1 VKTLLFN
8 HEAMFDWLR
17 EAGHGAWADQLLQ
30 ACHQVI
36 DVNGHGHLEHWRRCW
51 QALPEICGRLAAADD
66 GRVAV
71 NGPIAAEVR
80 DQLRS
85 DLMTFRPWRKGP
97 FDCFG
102 IHIDT
107 EWRSDWKWN
116 RMRNHVELRDRTVL
130 DVGCG
135 NGYFGW
141 HMLAAG
147 ASRVVGLDPFL
158 LFVMQHEVI
167 RKLSRSDVPH
177 DVLPLGDDCLPK
189 RLHAFDVTVSMG
201 VLYHRTSPIEHLQ
214 SLSGSLKRDG
224 QLVLE
229 TLVID
234 AKGEQLLMPEGRY
247 AKMRN
252 VWFIPSVALLTKWL
266 RRTGFHEV
274 KVVNMTATTTAE
286 QRSTEWMAFES
297 LADFLDPEDS
307 SKTIEGYPA
316 PIRAM
321 LTARRKQI

>member
-1 VKTLLFN
+1 MKTSLFN
-8 HEAMFDWLR
+8 FDALFGWLR
-17 EAGHGAWADQLLQ
+17 ETGHDEWARQLQQACRQATDVTGHGNLEDWKRGWQNLPDM
-30 ACHQVI
+30 
-36 DVNGHGHLEHWRRCW
+36 GGHLEART
-51 QALPEICGRLAAADD
+51 D

-71 NGPIAAEVR
+71 VGLVADDVKR
-80 DQLRS
+80 QLRS
-85 DLMTFRPWRKGP
+85 DLLSFRPWRKGP
-97 FDCFG
+97 FDLFG

-116 RMRNHVELRDRTVL
+116 RLRDHVELRDRCVL

-167 RKLSRSDVPH
+167 RKLVGAELPN
-177 DVLPLGDDCLPK
+177 DVLPLGDGCLPK

-201 VLYHRTSPIEHLQ
+201 VLYHRSSPIEHLQ
-214 SLSGSLKRDG
+214 SLCGSLKRDG

-234 AKGEQLLMPEGRY
+234 AAGEQVLMPEGRY

-252 VWFIPSVALLTKWL
+252 VWFIPSVDMLKKWL
-266 RRTGFHEV
+266 RRTGFQEV
-274 KVVNMTATTTAE
+274 NVVDVAATTTRE
-286 QRSTEWMAFES
+286 QRSTDWMTFES
-297 LADFLDPEDS
+297 LPDFLQPGDVS
-307 SKTIEGYPA
+307 RTIEGYPA
-316 PIRAM
+316 PVRAM
-321 LTARRKQI
+321 LTARRK